1 MLELIKSSLT
11 EDNFSSHIQY
21 KSEDIFEP
29 GSKEHKIPE
38 YFNVNRITIL
48 PVNPSRFFIYWM
60 LSKDD
65 IEKYKESYPEIKL
78 FVEDVEVLKIK
89 VYNHYGDIYLHY
101 HAPFKKVY
109 AILSINDEFVLKSN
123 EITAPS
129 DVLSFED
136 EEIWFDKSS
145 NSEKKTSSK
154 LDKKQLEELLKVK
167 ELEIA
172 GIKELL
178 IETLSSKI

>member
-1 MLELIKSSLT
+1 MIELIKSSLT
-11 EDNFSSHIQY
+11 EDNFSSHIQH
-21 KSEDIFEP
+21 KSEDVFESA
-29 GSKEHKIPE
+29 SKEYKIPD
-38 YFNVNRITIL
+38 YFNVNGITIL

-60 LSKDD
+60 LSKDN

-78 FVEDVEVLKIK
+78 YVEDVEVLKIK
-89 VYNHYGDIYLHY
+89 VYNHCGDIYLHY

-123 EITAPS
+123 EIIAPS

-136 EEIWFDKSS
+136 EEIWFDKSI
-145 NSEKKTSSK
+145 NSEKKIPSK

-167 ELEIA
+167 ELKIV

-178 IETLSSKI
+178 IETPSSKR

>member
-1 MLELIKSSLT
+1 MTELIKLSLT
-11 EDNFSSHIQY
+11 EDNYSSYIQH
-21 KSEDIFEP
+21 KSEDVFEQTL
-29 GSKEHKIPE
+29 KEHKIPD

-60 LSKDD
+60 LSKDN

-78 FVEDVEVLKIK
+78 YVEDIEVLKTK
-89 VYNHYGDIYLHY
+89 VYNHYGDIYIHY

-123 EITAPS
+123 EIIAPS

-136 EEIWFDKSS
+136 EEIWFDKS
-145 NSEKKTSSK
+145 NKLEKKIPSK

-167 ELEIA
+167 DLEVA

-178 IETLSSKI
+178 IETPSSKR